1 MNAVAPDPRRWKALI
16 LICTAIFVVVL
27 DIAIVNVALP
37 TIQEDLNFAERN
49 LQWVITAYGLTYGG
63 FLLLGGRAADLIGRR
78 IVFMIGLAIFGAA
91 SLVCG
96 LSSSSGMLIG
106 ARAVQGFGAAIVTPA
121 ALSIISVT
129 FTEGSER
136 NKALGAWGAV
146 GGSGAA
152 AGVLMG
158 GVLTKYLGWEW
169 IFWVNVP
176 VAAIVLILTP
186 IYVRESRREDVV
198 HEYDLPGAISVTSG
212 LIVLV
217 YAISE
222 APQVGWGTFR
232 TIGLL
237 VLSGLLLAFFLWWEA
252 REKEPLM
259 PLSIFRIRLVAAA
272 NLGGLLLAG
281 GLYGTFLLLTLY
293 MQQVLHMSVL
303 QTGFAFLATAG
314 TAVLMAGPAQALTTR
329 FGAKPVLVAG
339 MSLLVAGCLWYTQ
352 IDANGSYQMDLLP
365 GFVAVGIGIPFSFI
379 PITIAALAGV
389 SHEKAG
395 LASGLINTSQQVGG
409 AIGTAV
415 LSTVFVTHSRTLLA
429 ERTPPDQALTQGLR
443 VGLLG
448 RGRDLDCGAARRD
461 LPRAARGGRAARAGR
476 DPRLADLSGLPVTG
490 LNELVLEV
498 ADLDAA
504 VRFYGEVLGLPVQ
517 RRSDER
523 AWFLVGERSRIG
535 LWSPQVGIAG
545 GQGGTHVHYAMH
557 VDEEDYDASGR
568 APARTRPRRARG
580 GLRGERPRRL
590 CDRPGRPRR
599 RALDVAG
606 R

>member
-37 TIQEDLNFAERN
+37 TIQHDLHFAEQN

-78 IVFMIGLAIFGAA
+78 IVFMTGLAIFGAA

-96 LSSSSGMLIG
+96 LSSSSGMLIA
-106 ARAVQGFGAAIVTPA
+106 ARGVQGFGAAIVTPA

-176 VAAIVLILTP
+176 VAVIVLILTP

-237 VLSGLLLAFFLWWEA
+237 VVSGLLLAFFLWWEA

-272 NLGGLLLAG
+272 NLGGFLLAG
-281 GLYGTFLLLTLY
+281 GLYGTFLMLTLY

-303 QTGFAFLATAG
+303 QTGVAFLATAG

-329 FGAKPVLVAG
+329 FGAKPVLIVG

-365 GFVAVGIGIPFSFI
+365 GFFAVGIGIPFSFI

-389 SHEKAG
+389 SHERAG

-415 LSTVFVTHSRTLLA
+415 LSTVFITHSRTLLE
-429 ERTPPDQALTQGLR
+429 ERTPPDQALTQGF
-443 VGLLG
+443 VWGFWVAAGIWAAGLL
-448 RGRDLDCGAARRD
+448 AAIFLVRR
-461 LPRAARGGRAARAGR
+461 
-476 DPRLADLSGLPVTG
+476 
-490 LNELVLEV
+490 EEV
-498 ADLDAA
+498 AQP
-504 VRFYGEVLGLPVQ
+504 GPV
-517 RRSDER
+517 E
-523 AWFLVGERSRIG
+523 I
-535 LWSPQVGIAG
+535 P
-545 GQGGTHVHYAMH
+545 
-557 VDEEDYDASGR
+557 ASQ
-568 APARTRPRRARG
+568 T
-580 GLRGERPRRL
+580 
-590 CDRPGRPRR
+590 
-599 RALDVAG
+599 
-606 R
+606 

>member
-1 MNAVAPDPRRWKALI
+1 M
-16 LICTAIFVVVL
+16 
-27 DIAIVNVALP
+27 
-37 TIQEDLNFAERN
+37 
-49 LQWVITAYGLTYGG
+49 ITAYGLTYGG

-78 IVFMIGLAIFGAA
+78 IVFMIGLGIFGAA

-96 LSSSSGMLIG
+96 LSSSSGMLIA
-106 ARAVQGFGAAIVTPA
+106 ARGVQGFGAAIVTPA

-198 HEYDLPGAISVTSG
+198 HEYDLPGAISVTTG
-212 LIVLV
+212 LILLV

-237 VLSGLLLAFFLWWEA
+237 VVSGLLLAFFLWWEA

-272 NLGGLLLAG
+272 NLGGFLLAG
-281 GLYGTFLLLTLY
+281 GLYGTFLMLTLY

-303 QTGFAFLATAG
+303 QTGVAFLATAG

-329 FGAKPVLVAG
+329 FGAKPVLIFG

-352 IDANGSYQMDLLP
+352 IDADGSYQMDLLP

-415 LSTVFVTHSRTLLA
+415 LSTVFVTHSRTLLE
-429 ERTPPDQALTQGLR
+429 ERTPPEQALTQGFVWGFW
-443 VGLLG
+443 VGARDLG
-448 RGRDLDCGAARRD
+448 RGAARRD
-461 LPRAARGGRAARAGR
+461 LPRQARGGRAAGRGRAAR
-476 DPRLADLSGLPVTG
+476 RELSGLPVTG

-504 VRFYGEVLGLPVQ
+504 VAFYSESLGLPLVA
-517 RRSDER
+517 RSEDR
-523 AWFLVGERSRIG
+523 AWLHVGERSRIG
-535 LWSPQVGIAG
+535 LWTPQVGIAG
-545 GQGGTHVHYAMH
+545 GQGGAHVHYAMH
-557 VDEEDYDASGR
+557 VDAADYDSAVQRLRERGAR
-568 APARTRPRRARG
+568 PARGA
-580 GLRGERPRRL
+580 LRGERHAGRVRH
-590 CDRPGRPRR
+590 RPGRQRR
-599 RALDVAG
+599 RALDLAG
-606 R
+606 SRLAPGQDRRGSYVRRAVVRPLLDVTSCSCRL